1 MIFRLIP
8 GNPVDLIGGPRLTAP
23 QVAELKH
30 SFGLDRPFWE
40 QYFVYLGNYL
50 TGQWGNSFYTGRPIM
65 DEISGRIWNTIILVS
80 LSSIIAG
87 TVGLYLALVSGR
99 SYGKIRSGLAISAS
113 LVIYSFPVFW
123 LGLVLVMIF
132 AVVLG
137 WFPVGGTTSPV
148 PPTDPLLA
156 TADYVAHLALPLMT
170 LILSGIGASVI
181 ITRGAIFQE
190 LKQDYVLTAKA
201 KGLSETQVLFRHVL
215 RNSLLPL
222 ITFTALNF
230 GYILAGAILVEIVFS
245 WNGLGTYI
253 FNAVLNLDYPALQA
267 SFFLI
272 SLGVIIA
279 NLLADFAYARLD
291 PRIRR

>member
-1 MIFRLIP
+1 M
-8 GNPVDLIGGPRLTAP
+8 DLIGGPRLSVQQA
-23 QVAELKH
+23 AELKH
-30 SFGLDRPFWE
+30 SFGLDRPFWQ

-50 TGQWGNSFYTGRPIM
+50 SGQWGNSFYTGRPIVQ
-65 DEISGRIWNTIILVS
+65 EISGRIWNTVILVGV
-80 LSSIIAG
+80 SSIVAG
-87 TVGLYLALVSGR
+87 FIGLYLALASGR
-99 SYGKIRSGLAISAS
+99 SYGRIRSGLAISAS
-113 LVIYSFPVFW
+113 LVVYSFPVFW

-132 AVVLG
+132 AVILR

-148 PPTDPLLA
+148 PPVDPFLA
-156 TADYVAHLALPLMT
+156 VADYLNHLALPLLT
-170 LILSGIGASVI
+170 LILSGIGTSVI
-181 ITRGAIFQE
+181 VTRGAIFQE

-230 GYILAGAILVEIVFS
+230 GYILAGAILVEIVFA

-291 PRIRR
+291 PRVRR

>member
-1 MIFRLIP
+1 MI
-8 GNPVDLIGGPRLTAP
+8 GY
-23 QVAELKH
+23 
-30 SFGLDRPFWE
+30 GLPAT
-40 QYFVYLGNYL
+40 VL
-50 TGQWGNSFYTGRPIM
+50 
-65 DEISGRIWNTIILVS
+65 LV
-80 LSSIIAG
+80 
-87 TVGLYLALVSGR
+87 V
-99 SYGKIRSGLAISAS
+99 
-113 LVIYSFPVFW
+113 
-123 LGLVLVMIF
+123 
-132 AVVLG
+132 AVVLR
-137 WFPVGGTTSPV
+137 S
-148 PPTDPLLA
+148 
-156 TADYVAHLALPLMT
+156 ALPLTT

-291 PRIRR
+291 PRVRR

>member
-1 MIFRLIP
+1 M
-8 GNPVDLIGGPRLTAP
+8 DLIGGPRLSVQ

-30 SFGLDRPFWE
+30 SFGLDRPFWQ

-50 TGQWGNSFYTGRPIM
+50 SGQWGNSFYTGRPIVQ
-65 DEISGRIWNTIILVS
+65 EISGRIWNTVILVGV
-80 LSSIIAG
+80 SSIVAG
-87 TVGLYLALVSGR
+87 FIGLYLALASGR
-99 SYGKIRSGLAISAS
+99 SYGRIRSGLAISAS
-113 LVIYSFPVFW
+113 LVVYSFPVFW

-132 AVVLG
+132 AVILR

-148 PPTDPLLA
+148 PPVDPFLA
-156 TADYVAHLALPLMT
+156 VADYLNHLALPLLT
-170 LILSGIGASVI
+170 LILSGIGTSVI
-181 ITRGAIFQE
+181 VTRGAIFQE

-230 GYILAGAILVEIVFS
+230 GYILAGAILVEIVFA

-291 PRIRR
+291 PRVRR

>member
-1 MIFRLIP
+1 M
-8 GNPVDLIGGPRLTAP
+8 DLIGGPRLSVQ

-30 SFGLDRPFWE
+30 SFGLDRPFWQ
-40 QYFVYLGNYL
+40 QYFVYLSNYL
-50 TGQWGNSFYTGRPIM
+50 SGRWGNSFYTGRPIVQ
-65 DEISGRIWNTIILVS
+65 EISGRIWNTVILVGV
-80 LSSIIAG
+80 SSIVAG
-87 TVGLYLALVSGR
+87 FIGLYLALASGR
-99 SYGKIRSGLAISAS
+99 SYGRIRSGLAISAS
-113 LVIYSFPVFW
+113 LVVYSFPVFW
-123 LGLVLVMIF
+123 LGLILVMIF
-132 AVVLG
+132 AVILG

-148 PPTDPLLA
+148 PPVDPFLA
-156 TADYVAHLALPLMT
+156 VADYLNHLALPLLT
-170 LILSGIGASVI
+170 LILSGIGTSVI
-181 ITRGAIFQE
+181 VTRGAIFQE

-230 GYILAGAILVEIVFS
+230 GYILAGAILVEIVFA

-279 NLLADFAYARLD
+279 NFLADFAYARLD